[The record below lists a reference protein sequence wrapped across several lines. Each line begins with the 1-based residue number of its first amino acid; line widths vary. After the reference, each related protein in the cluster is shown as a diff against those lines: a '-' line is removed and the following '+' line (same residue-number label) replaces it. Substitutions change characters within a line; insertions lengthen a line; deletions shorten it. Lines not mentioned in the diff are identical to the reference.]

1 MMASLDTLVEGEM
14 NHQFDF
20 NQWIMDNQLNDV
32 KQLFIKHNMKDPD
45 ALNTVSDEFHNLM
58 SDPKLLE
65 KGHLIPAILTALKKV
80 TKPKV
85 IKILISKEEQEAQAR
100 LNKYQNKISSLSG
113 ALSKLNNKLTSEVKE
128 CETQIES
135 LFNEIITTVHS
146 KKNEITNKLKN
157 IEQQKRTEI
166 SNNCAKINNEQKNIN
181 DAINKVLLLQQN
193 ENINMTKRAQTIVS
207 MVDNILSE
215 EISDGLISVD
225 TKIEV
230 KFEKDSISSFVQAI
244 CDVQTTQNENDEKKS
259 EKTEYEIDKQID
271 YNSDSDK
278 GIIYF
283 FGTNFGQNE
292 KWINP
297 AKNCSNKIKTSDYE
311 RERGSNEI
319 VVIPSTHFSGGY
331 YNAIGR
337 FGKNNGV
344 QCGTTSP
351 DPNPSFTFDFGEFE
365 INPKAYSIRHG
376 YKQAYCLRHWNFEGS
391 NDRKNWTLISKHE
404 NDTTIQ
410 NWNEMKT
417 FKINRKINQYF
428 NAFRIF
434 KTGKCSSGTDHL
446 MMCGFEVYGHL
457 ILKKNK

>member
-1 MMASLDTLVEGEM
+1 MASLDTVLEGEM
-14 NHQFDF
+14 DQFDF

-32 KQLFIKHNMKDPD
+32 KQLFLKHNMKSTD

-80 TKPKV
+80 TKPKL
-85 IKILISKEEQEAQAR
+85 IKILVTKEEQEAEAQ
-100 LNKYQNKISSLSG
+100 LNQYQNKISSFND
-113 ALSKLNNKLTSEVKE
+113 ALNELNNKLTSKVKE

-166 SNNCAKINNEQKNIN
+166 SNNCAKINNEQKNIK

-193 ENINMTKRAQTIVS
+193 ENININKRAQTIVS
-207 MVDNILSE
+207 MIDNILSQ
-215 EISDGLISVD
+215 EISDELISID

-230 KFEKDSISSFVQAI
+230 KFEKNRISSFIDAI
-244 CDVQTTQNENDEKKS
+244 CDVYTTQNENDEKNAI
-259 EKTEYEIDKQID
+259 ENTEYEIDKQID

-297 AKNCSNKIKTSDYE
+297 AKNCSNQIKTSDYK

-319 VVIPSTHFSGGY
+319 VVISSTHWSGAY

-337 FGKNNGV
+337 FGKNSGV
-344 QCGTTSP
+344 QCGTSAP

-376 YKQAYCLRHWNFEGS
+376 YHKGYCLRHWHFEGS
-391 NDRKNWTLISKHE
+391 NDRKTWTLISKHE

-428 NAFRIF
+428 NAFRIL
-434 KTGKCSSGTDHL
+434 KTGKCSSDTDHL
-446 MMCGFEVYGHL
+446 MMSGFEVYGHI
-457 ILKKNK
+457 ILRKNK